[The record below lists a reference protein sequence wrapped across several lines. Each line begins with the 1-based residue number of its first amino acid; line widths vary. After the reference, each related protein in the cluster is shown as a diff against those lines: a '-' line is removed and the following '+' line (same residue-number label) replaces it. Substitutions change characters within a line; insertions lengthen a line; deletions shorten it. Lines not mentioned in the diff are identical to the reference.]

1 MLPLALT
8 VVVALGRDAD
18 AASKATLQGA
28 MSRAVDKG
36 VVLQTL
42 TLPSLR
48 DDELRRA
55 ATGDVVAVVS
65 VRWGPGH
72 KKAFLRVYRVQDA
85 RFVERTIEFD
95 AADAE
100 SERTRAV
107 GLTFVSML
115 PEHVRAAEPDR
126 PENPPPV
133 PTATTVPTA
142 ATVPPVPTASLPPPS
157 LPTAQPT
164 VAPPPR
170 ERPPEAFVRHASFD
184 ATGAAAVG
192 IGTGGYGGG
201 FGGNLSGRVYF
212 TDWLAVRLG
221 GGARVGSVDPAQATS
236 TVLVGAAGLAVEL
249 PSAPGRR
256 FAAGAHL
263 SALVLRQQ
271 LTHFSGDEPNPESQA
286 IWQPGMM
293 LGVEGL
299 MFFGDQFALLLGT
312 GVETA
317 FGKNEV
323 FSHNQRVAVIPPFR
337 LYGNVGIRGYF

>member
-18 AASKATLQGA
+18 AATKTTLQGA

-36 VVLQTL
+36 VVLQTV

-55 ATGDVVAVVS
+55 ASGDVVAVVS
-65 VRWGPGH
+65 VRWGTGH
-72 KKAFLRVYRVQDA
+72 KKAYLRVYRVHDA

-107 GLTFVSML
+107 GLSFVSML
-115 PEHVRAAEPDR
+115 PEQVRAPEPER

-133 PTATTVPTA
+133 PTAATTA
-142 ATVPPVPTASLPPPS
+142 PPVPTAPPTVSRPPPT
-157 LPTAQPT
+157 PTAIPT
-164 VAPPPR
+164 STSTAPPR
-170 ERPPEAFVRHASFD
+170 DRPPETFVRHASFD
-184 ATGAAAVG
+184 ATGAATVG
-192 IGTGGYGGG
+192 IGSGGYGGG
-201 FGGNLSGRVYF
+201 FGGNLSARVYL

-236 TVLVGAAGLAVEL
+236 TVFVGAAGLAVEL
-249 PSAPGRR
+249 PSSPGRR
-256 FAAGAHL
+256 FGAGAHL
-263 SALVLRQQ
+263 SGLVIRQQ
-271 LTHFSGDEPNPESQA
+271 LTHFSGDEPNADSQST
-286 IWQPGMM
+286 WQPGMM

-299 MFFGDQFALLLGT
+299 MFFGNQFALVLGS

-323 FSHNQRVAVIPPFR
+323 FARSQRVALIPPFR
-337 LYGNVGIRGYF
+337 LYGNFGIRGYF